1 MVAIN
6 GSAGGF
12 LVRRPAQLYLIAP
25 ADMRFAGTVGV
36 NHFFITDHKYHPF
49 ADFKV
54 FKVATCAGQY
64 GLVAESEIIGIFTAA

>member
-1 MVAIN
+1 MPV
-6 GSAGGF
+6 S
-12 LVRRPAQLYLIAP
+12 LYPGAP
-25 ADMRFAGTVGV
+25 ADMWFAVAVGI

-64 GLVAESEIIGIFTAA
+64 GVVAESEIIGIFTAA